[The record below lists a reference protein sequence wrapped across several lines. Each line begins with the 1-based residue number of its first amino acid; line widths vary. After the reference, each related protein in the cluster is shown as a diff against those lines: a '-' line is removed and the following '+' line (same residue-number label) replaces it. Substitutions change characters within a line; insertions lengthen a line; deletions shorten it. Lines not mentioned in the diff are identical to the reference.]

1 MAKLREIGNYLLVF
15 AVMFIYTAALL
26 LSILIT
32 TGWNILR
39 RALVLLGGLIK
50 TALQRISG

>member
-32 TGWNILR
+32 TGWNILC

>member
-1 MAKLREIGNYLLVF
+1 MTKLREIGNYLLVF